1 MQPVQE
7 ILEKLGVCHPM
18 SYFHIICNSLE
29 RTKTIAFEKY
39 YSMLSYEQLIS
50 LASFY
55 LSLQNTYF
63 EYTLE
68 RFWIFVI

>member
-1 MQPVQE
+1 MQLVQE
-7 ILEKLGVCHPM
+7 ILEKLGACHTM

-29 RTKTIAFEKY
+29 RTKTIVFEEY

-55 LSLQNTYF
+55 LALQNTYF
-63 EYTLE
+63 E
-68 RFWIFVI
+68 

>member
-1 MQPVQE
+1 MHLVQE
-7 ILEKLGVCHPM
+7 ILEKLGACHTM

-29 RTKTIAFEKY
+29 RTKTIVFEEY

-55 LSLQNTYF
+55 LALQNTYF
-63 EYTLE
+63 E
-68 RFWIFVI
+68 